1 MNKFAIAVIFTIMVS
16 SFALTLDEAKNMI
29 NQDSCAT
36 KIMDLLAPEIEAKVA
51 EVKNNPNNQQAKD
64 ELSALIEKSKNTYE
78 KCQGNLRAAPV
89 LSDPIKAAGV
99 GFLLASNCFKDVGIV
114 LLIAD
119 SIVQDPTDYTNDVI
133 VAIFLYILGRQ
144 GYADCE
150 QLIHYLH
157 L

>member
-16 SFALTLDEAKNMI
+16 SFALTLDEAKNLI

-36 KIMDLLAPEIEAKVA
+36 KVMELLAPEIEAKVA
-51 EVKNNPNNQQAKD
+51 EVKSNPNNQQAKD
-64 ELSALIEKSKNTYE
+64 ELNALIEKSKNAYE
-78 KCQGNLRAAPV
+78 KCQGNLRSAPV
-89 LSDPIKAAGV
+89 LSDPVKALGV

-119 SIVQDPTDYTNDVI
+119 SIIQDPKDITNDVI

-144 GYADCE
+144 GVADCE
-150 QLIHYLH
+150 QLWNYIH
-157 L
+157 